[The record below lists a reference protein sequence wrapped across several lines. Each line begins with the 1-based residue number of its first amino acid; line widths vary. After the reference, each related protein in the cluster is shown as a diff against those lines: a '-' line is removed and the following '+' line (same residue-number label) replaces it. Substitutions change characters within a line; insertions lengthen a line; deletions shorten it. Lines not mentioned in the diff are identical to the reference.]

1 MDELQEIDNM
11 NKPTTRRQVQRRI
24 NSELRAMVRAID
36 TRAPVDTLT
45 AINRRLVALRAQR
58 DQMGRAAQ

>member
-1 MDELQEIDNM
+1 M
-11 NKPTTRRQVQRRI
+11 NKSTTRRQVQRRI

-36 TRAPVDTLT
+36 TRASVDTLT

-58 DQMGRAAQ
+58 DQMGMSAKEHRS

>member
-1 MDELQEIDNM
+1 M

-36 TRAPVDTLT
+36 TRAPVNTLT